1 MLMSYS
7 NAYLYS
13 VELPPMAEDATATI
27 VVNSIL
33 SHASTPFPASIKQGE
48 AQLLQFSTDA
58 YIITP
63 YKTISE
69 RTKIRCVFDSTV
81 IR

>member
-1 MLMSYS
+1 MFNS

-13 VELPPMAEDATATI
+13 VELPAMAEDATATI

-48 AQLLQFSTDA
+48 SQLLKFSAEA
-58 YIITP
+58 YVMSP
-63 YKTISE
+63 YRTLSE
-69 RTKIRCVFDSTV
+69 RTKIRYVFFK
-81 IR
+81 